1 MKLDHVILTI
11 YPEATL
17 LEKVLED
24 GSRITH
30 PISPADLA
38 GQLNRIPL
46 STGLLPHNTLF
57 WRQEAGQEQIALY
70 VPPRQWQPIAYDRRY
85 HLPLPGMIFLG
96 QGRQYT
102 VFAVKQKPKTPET
115 PLYHL
120 PTPNVEENGRIC
132 LGQAA
137 FPVAG
142 RKTIYNALKLF
153 MEGSQFNHDNSRQRC
168 VSFPDSSLELWATL
182 DGQKRFPLDEL
193 VPARKQLK
201 KLMT

>member
-24 GSRITH
+24 GSRVIH

-57 WRQEAGQEQIALY
+57 WRQEAGEEQIAIY
-70 VPPRQWQPIAYDRRY
+70 VPPRLWQPIAYDRRY
-85 HLPLPGMIFLG
+85 RLSMPGMVFLG

-102 VFAVKQKPKTPET
+102 VFAVKQKPKSPET

-120 PTPNVEENGRIC
+120 PAPNVDGNGRIC
-132 LGQAA
+132 LGQAP
-137 FPVAG
+137 FPTAG
-142 RKTIYNALKLF
+142 RKSIYNALKLF
-153 MEGSQFNHDNSRQRC
+153 MEGSRFNHDNSRQRC
-168 VSFPDSSLELWATL
+168 VSFPDNTLELWTKL

-201 KLMT
+201 QLMT

>member
-57 WRQEAGQEQIALY
+57 WGQQGGQERIALY
-70 VPPRQWQPIAYDRRY
+70 VPPRQWQPIAYDRCYR
-85 HLPLPGMIFLG
+85 LPLPGMVFLG
-96 QGRQYT
+96 QGQQYT

-132 LGQAA
+132 LGQAP
-137 FPVAG
+137 FPIAG
-142 RKTIYNALKLF
+142 RTTIYNALKLF

-168 VSFPDSSLELWATL
+168 VSFPDNSLALWAKL

-201 KLMT
+201 KLL